1 MKQFLL
7 TCLAVASSFTAFA
20 QTDVQPVVGKYGGDL
35 YIALGTEEYTDDARM
50 DATVNVDASQ
60 TAGLVDFSLPNFAFA
75 GMPLG
80 DIFLPSIALNEA
92 DGVYT
97 FGENPDVRFDF
108 LGGVIVADA
117 HLDHT
122 RSYVKGDS
130 IVAYIP
136 VQWVQATG
144 NTPIY
149 VLFKGKLLSPYALE
163 NGTFNSVSSWIQ
175 STPWDSEHGYF
186 DWSALEDND
195 EYWESAK
202 WQMDEYITPSPWCV
216 SHVIGMNGLGAT
228 CVAQPIVVGNLDGS
242 DMSDE
247 DDDTPKDY
255 AIELKNTPNPFMASQ
270 IVPGYMSLGT
280 SWATANVMSLDTS
293 ADGGVF
299 GGVAF
304 QGKPDAIKFSYKR
317 GIGKAKTSD
326 DDEEGYDASTIN
338 DKEPATVVVYLWKGT
353 YAQAEVPGNTAL
365 GAPQTVTM
373 YGRDRNIL
381 NTPTTTGGAV
391 TKSDDAACIASQV
404 ISITGPND
412 VDEWTEATLPLDYGQ
427 YAGTDVTP
435 DSLNIIFSASDYF
448 VGRDYG
454 VGAGNTLA
462 VDNVQLV
469 YYHALKDVTFDGQ
482 AVSFNDANVADLSD
496 VRYDAEKLQYV
507 KVGEGATVAQSYD
520 EATDVLT
527 LTVSA
532 QDAKYRKDGVTVYT
546 IQFSTVPDGINNA
559 AVDGNKENAIYT
571 IDGRRVN
578 AMTKGV
584 YVVNGKKVVK

>member
-1 MKQFLL
+1 MKQILL

-20 QTDVQPVVGKYGGDL
+20 QTDVQPVVGKYSGDL
-35 YIALGTEEYTDDARM
+35 YIALGVEEYTDDAKM
-50 DATVNVDASQ
+50 DATVNVDAGQ
-60 TAGLVDFSLPNFAFA
+60 TAGQVDFSLPNFSFA

-80 DIFLPSIALNEA
+80 DIFLPAITLNEA
-92 DGVYT
+92 EGTYT
-97 FGENPDVRFDF
+97 FGENPDVRFNF
-108 LGGVIVADA
+108 LDGVIVADA

-149 VLFKGKLLSPYALE
+149 VLFKGQLANPFDVE

-175 STPWDSEHGYF
+175 SKPWDSANGYF
-186 DWSALEDND
+186 DWSSLEDND

-202 WQMDEYITPSPWCV
+202 WQMDEYITPAPWCV
-216 SHVIGMNGLGAT
+216 SHVIGMNGIGAT

-255 AIELKNTPNPFMASQ
+255 AIELKNTPNPFMATQ
-270 IVPGYMSLGT
+270 IVPGYMTLGT
-280 SWATANVMSLDTS
+280 SWATANVMSLETS
-293 ADGGVF
+293 ADGGSF

-317 GIGKAKTSD
+317 GFGKAKASE

-338 DKEPATVVVYLWKGT
+338 DKEPATVVAYLWKGT
-353 YAQAEVPGNTAL
+353 FAQADVPGNTAF
-365 GAPQTVTM
+365 GNPATVTM

-381 NTPTTTGGAV
+381 DMTTTTGGAV
-391 TKSDDAACIASQV
+391 TKSDDAACIASV
-404 ISITGPND
+404 VKSLD
-412 VDEWTEATLPLDYGQ
+412 AADEWTEVTVPINYGE
-427 YAGTDVTP
+427 YAGTDVMP
-435 DSLNIIFSASDYF
+435 DSLNLVFSASDYF
-448 VGRDYG
+448 GDRSK

-469 YYHALKDVTFDGQ
+469 YYHALKDVTFDGKS
-482 AVSFNDANVADLSD
+482 VSFNDANVADLSD

-507 KVGEGATVAQSYD
+507 KVGEGATVTTSYD
-520 EATDVLT
+520 ESTAVLT
-527 LTVSA
+527 LTVKA
-532 QDAKYRKDGVTVYT
+532 QDIKYRKDAQTVYT
-546 IQFSTVPDGINNA
+546 IQFSSVPDGINNVT
-559 AVDGNKENAIYT
+559 VDSSKSEIYT